1 MEIDMQSV
9 KSEIDSN
16 DYQIEDQSLEEEN
29 TNKQINVAKGSYHN
43 QM

>member
-1 MEIDMQSV
+1 MQSV

-16 DYQIEDQSLEEEN
+16 DYQIDDQSVEEEN
-29 TNKQINVAKGSYHN
+29 NNKKIKVAKGSYYN

>member
-29 TNKQINVAKGSYHN
+29 TNK
-43 QM
+43 